1 MKKYLVLLLIV
12 ICSFGF
18 AKTEAV
24 KPVDFKVSL
33 EDGGVFPAFVLE
45 SLDGKKELS
54 TYKFEKNKKTL
65 IVIAA
70 E

>member
-45 SLDGKKELS
+45 
-54 TYKFEKNKKTL
+54 T
-65 IVIAA
+65 
-70 E
+70 